1 MYLRIL
7 SFLTVSA
14 AAIGIIATSGC
25 KKHNDD
31 NSNTLSISA
40 TINGSVFKPQLNNA
54 LYGTVSH
61 SWLLG
66 GTAQNNGDTTLITI
80 KLNQPVS
87 LNTELGASGQ
97 TFLEYQDKGVQ
108 YLAGTGWGR
117 LSFVVT
123 ALDSAKHTLAGS
135 FSGVPLASNR
145 RDSVVLT
152 SGSFTATYAVVSNF

>member
-14 AAIGIIATSGC
+14 AAIGIIAASGC

-31 NSNTLSISA
+31 NSNTLTISA
-40 TINGSVFKPQLNNA
+40 NINGSVFKPQLNTA

-61 SWLLG
+61 SWLFG
-66 GTAQNNGDTTLITI
+66 GIAQNNGDTTQITI
-80 KLNQPVS
+80 KLNQPVT

-108 YLAGTGWGR
+108 YLAGTGFGR
-117 LSFVVT
+117 LSFIVT
-123 ALDSAKHTLAGS
+123 ALDSAKHTIAGS
-135 FSGVPLASNR
+135 FSGAPVASNR
-145 RDSVVLT
+145 RDSLALT
-152 SGSFTATYAVVSNF
+152 NGSFTATYSVVSNF